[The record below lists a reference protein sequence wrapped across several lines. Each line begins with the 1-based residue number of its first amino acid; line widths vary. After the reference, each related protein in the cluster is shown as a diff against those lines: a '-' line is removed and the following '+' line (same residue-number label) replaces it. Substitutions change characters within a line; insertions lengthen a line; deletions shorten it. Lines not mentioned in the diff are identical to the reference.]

1 MVNPIFEASMGDERL
16 KEESGC
22 ELGLVE
28 QFYAGRLAA
37 AQRTGAFGQGGARK
51 LRVGAR
57 AGGDR
62 HHGQLR
68 LTGPART
75 YDRRRT
81 RPEDSPTFKVAY

>member
-1 MVNPIFEASMGDERL
+1 MVNPILKASMGDERL

-51 LRVGAR
+51 LRMGAR
-57 AGGDR
+57 AGGDTSR
-62 HHGQLR
+62 STPSH
-68 LTGPART
+68 
-75 YDRRRT
+75 RT
-81 RPEDSPTFKVAY
+81 RPNLRSPAHASRG